1 MAAKIIA
8 LILALGVGAVLML
21 NLRQERLQVLHET
34 AELQKRLAQHDRD
47 FLSLR
52 TRIASSVSPPLVQQ
66 MAAGLG
72 PTVSI
77 AAAGDGPAHVE
88 SPAAT
93 DAKPGAGVGKSVLVG
108 LPAKKPASPKAER
121 AGPPHASQP
130 SPR

>member
-21 NLRQERLQVLHET
+21 SLRQERLQVLHET

-66 MAAGLG
+66 LAAGLG

-77 AAAGDGPAHVE
+77 AAAGDGSAHVE
-88 SPAAT
+88 TPAAT
-93 DAKPGAGVGKSVLVG
+93 DAKVAAGAGKSVLVG
-108 LPAKKPASPKAER
+108 LPAKKPASPKADR
-121 AGPPHASQP
+121 AGPSQP
-130 SPR
+130 AHAPTR